1 MRKEVVPV
9 DMSSEQKEIF
19 GVVSKRQ
26 LIYLILGGSAIYSY
40 VPKLFLLIGNWM
52 AAIII
57 CIVSTL
63 PVVAAVLLFGFYR
76 LEKYHMYL
84 DKYLLIKLHYKTQ
97 LGNWSK
103 KSRNLIEKDDLY

>member
-40 VPKLFLLIGNWM
+40 VPKLFPLIGNWM

-84 DKYLLIKLHYKTQ
+84 DKYLLIKLQYKTQ